1 MKHLSEP
8 MIAVAVVALLVMAFL
23 GRVIFRLISMVLL
36 IAMVG
41 LAYYVYKHDKHLAGQ
56 VHHFVTTHLPT
67 TTIN

>member
-8 MIAVAVVALLVMAFL
+8 MIAVAMVALLVMAFL

-41 LAYYVYKHDKHLAGQ
+41 LAYYVYMHDNNPADQ